1 MIRRISMISERR
13 RFKRFDV
20 SLDVA
25 FKASKNASGYI
36 SGVTKNFSR
45 SGLCFES
52 PDVGLT
58 LKDLMELEVKLPHN
72 DSFVPVAG
80 NVAWKEQLKDKCLIG
95 IEFTEINKEAKS
107 QILDYAYD
115 RWVEKNRHLESV

>member
-1 MIRRISMISERR
+1 MVSDRRKFM
-13 RFKRFDV
+13 RFDV

-25 FKASKNASGYI
+25 FRASKNAGDYV

-52 PDVGLT
+52 PAV
-58 LKDLMELEVKLPHN
+58 DLALMSPIELEIKLPYN
-72 DSFVPVAG
+72 DTLIPVAG
-80 NVAWKEQLKDKCLIG
+80 NVAWKEQLEDNCLIG
-95 IEFTEINKEAKS
+95 LEFTEINKEAKS

-115 RWVEKNRHLESV
+115 RWVERNRNLKSAAQG

>member
-1 MIRRISMISERR
+1 MLSDRRKYM
-13 RFKRFDV
+13 RFDI

-25 FKASKNASGYI
+25 FRASRNAGDYV

-52 PDVGLT
+52 IAVRLA
-58 LKDLMELEVKLPHN
+58 LESQMELELKLPYN
-72 DSFVPVAG
+72 DTFIPVSG
-80 NVAWKEQLKDKCLIG
+80 NIAWKEEVEDKCLIG

-115 RWVEKNRHLESV
+115 RWVEENRNLKSV

>member
-1 MIRRISMISERR
+1 MQSDRRKFM
-13 RFKRFDV
+13 RFDV

-25 FKASKNASGYI
+25 FRTSVKAGDYVT
-36 SGVTKNFSR
+36 GVTKNFSR

-52 PDVGLT
+52 PAVGYA
-58 LKDLMELEVKLPHN
+58 LKAQMELELKLPDN
-72 DSFVPVAG
+72 NTFIPVSG

-95 IEFTEINKEAKS
+95 IEFTEINKEVKS

-115 RWVEKNRHLESV
+115 RWLEENRKLKSV

>member
-1 MIRRISMISERR
+1 MLSERR
-13 RFKRFDV
+13 KFKRFDV

-25 FKASKNASGYI
+25 FKASKNAGGYF

-52 PDVGLT
+52 PTVSLA
-58 LKDLMELEVKLPHN
+58 LKAPMELEVKLP
-72 DSFVPVAG
+72 DQDTFVPVSG
-80 NVAWKEQLKDKCLIG
+80 NVAWKYQLEDKCLIG

-115 RWVEKNRHLESV
+115 LWVEKNRGLKSVGQG

>member
-1 MIRRISMISERR
+1 MLSDRRKYM
-13 RFKRFDV
+13 RFDV

-25 FKASKNASGYI
+25 FSASKNTDEHI

-52 PDVGLT
+52 QAIGFA
-58 LKDLMELEVKLPHN
+58 LKSPMDLELKLPYN
-72 DSFVPVAG
+72 DTFIPVSG
-80 NVAWKEQLKDKCLIG
+80 NVAWKEQLQDKCLIG
-95 IEFTEINKEAKS
+95 IEFTEINKEVKS

-115 RWVEKNRHLESV
+115 RWVEKNRNLKPVQP

>member
-1 MIRRISMISERR
+1 MLSDRRKFM
-13 RFKRFDV
+13 RFDV

-25 FKASKNASGYI
+25 VRTSVKAGDYV

-52 PDVGLT
+52 PAVSFA
-58 LKDLMELEVKLPHN
+58 LKAPMELELKLPFN
-72 DSFVPVAG
+72 DTVIPVSG

-95 IEFTEINKEAKS
+95 IEFTEINKEVKS

-115 RWVEKNRHLESV
+115 RWLEENRKREFGKV